1 MDYKT
6 PTKNNEALK
15 PQQTE
20 SKEDHKSR
28 KKYFGHLFVF
38 IILVVI
44 VFEYYVYVFE
54 IYLKKIISKI
64 SFKIQTLLI
73 KKSRLLL

>member
-6 PTKNNEALK
+6 PTKNNESLK
-15 PQQTE
+15 PQQPE
-20 SKEDHKSR
+20 SKEEHKTR

-64 SFKIQTLLI
+64 V
-73 KKSRLLL
+73 